1 MPDRHF
7 HLLHSACASGRA
19 SVEELIS
26 SVSRRSLAQAQDM
39 ASDMTCTDIGNLA
52 KDCKAFYEKRLRL
65 TSTVSSKWSK
75 TADTDPA
82 GGSEGG
88 SASATASDCKHFSK
102 LPSQIA
108 QLRSEL
114 LSLAHMDNELFKNL
128 LALNDKLE
136 ELKLQRSNIANDP
149 VHSHSDEASESHT
162 TEEYDDDDIDEE
174 VLDTDDNETDMED
187 SVGFYSS
194 LPPAQILQQASVQ
207 AAAAAAASTSS
218 EPESHVP
225 SSGTNANAGL
235 DVIGGLKFMLRSRS
249 FLLRPPFHKK
259 SNTLTRTT
267 PRRQAR
273 MANADSSSS
282 SPFRWV
288 QISK

>member
-1 MPDRHF
+1 
-7 HLLHSACASGRA
+7 
-19 SVEELIS
+19 
-26 SVSRRSLAQAQDM
+26 M
-39 ASDMTCTDIGNLA
+39 ASDDCTDGNLA

-65 TSTVSSKWSK
+65 TSTVTSKWSV
-75 TADTDPA
+75 ATDHA
-82 GGSEGG
+82 GGSEAA
-88 SASATASDCKHFSK
+88 SASGHFSK

-136 ELKLQRSNIANDP
+136 ELKLQRSNADP

-174 VLDTDDNETDMED
+174 VDDDNEDMED
-187 SVGFYSS
+187 VGFYSS

-207 AAAAAAASTSS
+207 AEAAAAAAASTSS
-218 EPESHVP
+218 EEPHVP
-225 SSGTNANAGL
+225 STNGL

-259 SNTLTRTT
+259 SNTLSRTT
-267 PRRQAR
+267 PRRPR
-273 MANADSSSS
+273 MADSSTS
-282 SPFRWV
+282 SPFR
-288 QISK
+288 